1 MINIKKILAL
11 LLLGVIS
18 LFFVACNNTNNLPT
32 GDNVGGFSSYEQ
44 LKDYLE
50 ELNGNYIKAN
60 ILGGEMY
67 ADSVAM
73 DEGSQNN
80 YESDTRDYSKTN
92 NQVEG
97 VEEVDRILTDGYHIY
112 IASGNQFYI
121 VNADTLDIEFT
132 YSIDNGTFDGL
143 YIYNG
148 RVVLISYEYTYT
160 EYDECIYY
168 YDYPVFYEEPKID
181 SDEIDTVI
189 NSDDEVIT
197 TTEDTK
203 EASDTETRTKVC
215 INWTYTYGT
224 HIRIFDI
231 SNMDNVTMNR
241 EIYFD
246 SSYLIDTRMIDQQ
259 LYLVLNNYM
268 MNYGLS
274 DELFVPSY
282 LDSAVSNDI
291 MKMPIDKIYYMPN
304 NGEAYGYLI
313 LASLDVTNDSQEADV
328 KTYLGSTYRIY
339 MSENNLY
346 TTIYRWVYDEDNE
359 SYSYYT
365 NILRFEIIDGELEYK
380 ALAEVDGSPL
390 NQFSMDEY
398 NGVFRIA
405 TTGYSYTNETSTITN
420 QVYLLDATTVGE
432 MQQISVLGGLGKPN
446 EQIFSV
452 RYSGEIAYVVTFEQ
466 SDPLYKLD
474 LSDPHNPVVL
484 GELYEEGVSDYLHEI
499 TNNLLIGIGR
509 QSETIDGWT
518 RFTGVKVSLYDTSE
532 DTPVVLDN
540 YLVEGDYSYTNVIYD
555 QKAFLSFTPQGQD
568 FTYVGIP
575 VFEYYDDYSAYSQ
588 SLYLFKVYHSG
599 SGSLEFVTKLTNMQ
613 EDEEGNS
620 SYFDSIE
627 RAVIIDNYV
636 YTLSYSSIHMFD
648 MSDNFSLVNSQEL
661 NSNYYSYWGYPIAED
676 TELG

>member
-1 MINIKKILAL
+1 MTNIKKILIL
-11 LLLGVIS
+11 LLLGMIS

-32 GDNVGGFSSYEQ
+32 GDNVGSFSSYDQ
-44 LKDYLE
+44 LKNYLE
-50 ELNGNYIKAN
+50 ELNSDYTNAN

-67 ADSVAM
+67 SDSVAM
-73 DEGSQNN
+73 DEQSQADS
-80 YESDTRDYSKTN
+80 ELDTRDYSKTN
-92 NQVEG
+92 NQVDG
-97 VEEVDRILTDGYHIY
+97 VEEADKILTDGYHIY

-121 VNADTLDIEFT
+121 VNADSLDIEFV

-143 YIYNG
+143 YLYNG
-148 RVVLISYEYTYT
+148 RVILISYEYTYT

-168 YDYPVFYEEPKID
+168 YDDSVIYGD
-181 SDEIDTVI
+181 SDTGSEETDTVI
-189 NSDDEVIT
+189 NSDDEIIT
-197 TTEDTK
+197 TTEDMK
-203 EASDTETRTKVC
+203 EPNDTETKTTAC

-224 HIRIFDI
+224 HIRIFDT
-231 SNMDNVTMNR
+231 SNMNNVNLKR
-241 EIYFD
+241 ELYFD
-246 SSYLIDTRMIDQQ
+246 SSYLIDTRMIDRQ

-291 MKMPIDKIYYMPN
+291 MRMPIDRIFYMPN
-304 NGEAYGYLI
+304 DGQSYGYLI
-313 LASLDVTNDSQEADV
+313 LVSLDVTNDLQEADV

-346 TTIYRWVYDEDNE
+346 TTIYRWVYDETDQ

-365 NILRFEIIDGELEYK
+365 NILRFEIIDGKLEYK
-380 ALAEVDGSPL
+380 ALAQVDGSPL

-398 NGVFRIA
+398 NGIFRIA
-405 TTGYSYTNETSTITN
+405 TTGYSYSEGKSTITN
-420 QVYLLDATTVGE
+420 QVYLLDATTVGDME
-432 MQQISVLGGLGKPN
+432 QISVLGDLGKPN

-452 RYSGEIAYVVTFEQ
+452 RYSGDIAYVVTFEK

-474 LSDPHNPVVL
+474 LSNPNNPVVL

-499 TNNLLIGIGR
+499 TDNLLIGIGR
-509 QSETIDGWT
+509 QSEEIDGWT

-532 DTPVVLDN
+532 NTPVVLDN
-540 YLVEGDYSYTNVIYD
+540 YLVEGQYSYTNVIYD
-555 QKAFLSFTPQGQD
+555 QKAFLSFTPQEAD
-568 FTYVGIP
+568 FTYVAIP

-599 SGSLEFVTKLTNMQ
+599 SLEFVTKLTNM
-613 EDEEGNS
+613 EESENGYY

-648 MSDNFSLVNSQEL
+648 MSDNFNLVNSQEL
-661 NSNYYSYWGYPIAED
+661 NSDYYMYWGYPIAEG
-676 TELG
+676 TELD

>member
-1 MINIKKILAL
+1 MINIKKILTL

-32 GDNVGGFSSYEQ
+32 GDNVGSFSSYEQ

-50 ELNGNYIKAN
+50 ELNGDYTKAN

-73 DEGSQNN
+73 DEESQNN
-80 YESDTRDYSKTN
+80 YESNTRDYSKTN

-97 VEEVDRILTDGYHIY
+97 VEEADRILTDGYHIY

-168 YDYPVFYEEPKID
+168 YDDSVIYDEPEID
-181 SDEIDTVI
+181 SDETDIVT
-189 NSDDEVIT
+189 NPDDEVIT

-203 EASDTETRTKVC
+203 ESSDTETRTKVC

-231 SNMDNVTMNR
+231 SDMDNVTMNR
-241 EIYFD
+241 ELYFD

-304 NGEAYGYLI
+304 NGESYGYLI
-313 LASLDVTNDSQEADV
+313 LASLDVANDSQEADV

-346 TTIYRWVYDEDNE
+346 TTIYRWEYDETDE
-359 SYSYYT
+359 SYSHYT
-365 NILRFEIIDGELEYK
+365 DILRFEIVDGKLEYK

-405 TTGYSYTNETSTITN
+405 TTGYFYSNYEATITN

-432 MQQISVLGGLGKPN
+432 MEQISVLGGLGKPN

-452 RYSGEIAYVVTFEQ
+452 RYSGDIAYVVTFEQ

-499 TNNLLIGIGR
+499 TDNLLIGIGR

-599 SGSLEFVTKLTNMQ
+599 SLEFVTKLTNMQ
-613 EDEEGNS
+613 EDEEGYY